1 MTRFFGS
8 HFFQLQWI
16 ASTRYC
22 KKQDV
27 QLLICDRPETMR
39 QRTKSWLN
47 TGTSV
52 LARIIRRARR
62 SWTKQMRIPTKSEET
77 INVVHNA
84 TDTMLFYAP
93 RVIPYSHQ
101 QSLYIFLSCFSVGSK
116 EANSQRIF
124 SHAFFLRLFDQQWK
138 VEDSLCSLLLSEN
151 DLSNALT

>member
-1 MTRFFGS
+1 MFAVFD
-8 HFFQLQWI
+8 I
-16 ASTRYC
+16 C
-22 KKQDV
+22 DNCDV
-27 QLLICDRPETMR
+27 FDICDRPETMR

-62 SWTKQMRIPTKSEET
+62 SWTKLIKIPKNSEET

-93 RVIPYSHQ
+93 MVKS
-101 QSLYIFLSCFSVGSK
+101 FLIHSKVLTSFCPVYSVGSK
-116 EANSQRIF
+116 EANSQSIF
-124 SHAFFLRLFDQQWK
+124 SHVFFLRLFDQQWK